1 MNQPKNCV
9 QQLTEYIIKNL
20 TKGYTLDALRVSLIN
35 QGYSRVSINNAIDS
49 ANKQLAER
57 IPPIKEKPQIIY
69 KVIEEDIQEKRGFF
83 KFIKRI
89 FRRQ

>member
-1 MNQPKNCV
+1 MNQPKDCV

-20 TKGYTLDALRVSLIN
+20 TKGYTLDALKVSLIN
-35 QGYSRVSINNAIDS
+35 QGYSRVSITNAIDR

-69 KVIEEDIQEKRGFF
+69 KAIEEDTFRKKGFF
-83 KFIKRI
+83 IFIKKI
-89 FRRQ
+89 FRR

>member
-1 MNQPKNCV
+1 MNQPKDCV

-20 TKGYTLDALRVSLIN
+20 TKGYTLDALNVSLIN
-35 QGYSRVSINNAIDS
+35 QGYSRVSINNAIDR

-69 KVIEEDIQEKRGFF
+69 KAIEEENQGKKRIF
-83 KFIKRI
+83 KFFRRI
-89 FRRQ
+89 FRR